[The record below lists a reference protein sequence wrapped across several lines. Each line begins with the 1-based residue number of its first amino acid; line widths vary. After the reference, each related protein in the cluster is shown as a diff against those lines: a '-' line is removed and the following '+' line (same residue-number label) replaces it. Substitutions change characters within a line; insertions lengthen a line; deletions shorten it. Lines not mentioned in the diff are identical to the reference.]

1 MKFKMVVSAALGFSL
16 FVVPSFSQSSLN
28 RQQQIESHSRLAQ
41 EFLQNNRPDR
51 AAQEF
56 AAILQLEPNNVD
68 ARGNLGVLLYFQR
81 DYAKAAPEL
90 RTALKL
96 RPGLPKIQA
105 LLGMCEKRMGQIASA
120 QANLEKSFPQLQEE
134 KLRVEVGMELIEID
148 YGSGDL
154 DKAASVVSVLRQL
167 KPGDIDIL
175 YAAHRIYADLADE
188 TMLSVAMLAPNSGR
202 MHQLMAHEM
211 ARQGNIEGA
220 IAHDREAIK
229 IEPKLPGIHFELA
242 EMLRTSTPPAET
254 AVVEN
259 EYKAALA
266 DNPFDEKSECR
277 LAEIAA
283 RGSDLKSAAAHYS
296 RALEL
301 QPNDADANLGYAK
314 ILIAMNQPE
323 KAGILLERATRLE
336 PYNAATHYRL
346 AMVYRSLGR
355 SDEARRELS
364 EFQRLNGM
372 KEHLKEMYR
381 EMRLQPGKPDS
392 QDPDVP
398 K

>member
-41 EFLQNNRPDR
+41 EFLKNNRPDR
-51 AAQEF
+51 SAQEF
-56 AAILQLEPNNVD
+56 AAILQLDPNNVD
-68 ARGNLGVLLYFQR
+68 ARGNLGVLLYFQG

-90 RTALKL
+90 QAALKL
-96 RPGLPKIQA
+96 RPALPKIQA
-105 LLGMCEKRMGQIASA
+105 LLGMCEKRMGQIARA
-120 QANLEKSFPQLQEE
+120 QVDLEKSFPQLQEE

-148 YGSGDL
+148 YASGDL
-154 DKAASVVSVLRQL
+154 DKAAGVVSVLRQL
-167 KPGDIDIL
+167 KPGDINVL

-211 ARQGNIEGA
+211 ARQGNVEGA

-242 EMLRTSTPPAET
+242 EMLRTSTPPADT
-254 AVVEN
+254 AVVES

-277 LAEIAA
+277 LAEVAA

-314 ILIAMNQPE
+314 ILIALNQPE
-323 KAGILLERATRLE
+323 EAGILLERATRLE

-355 SDEARRELS
+355 SDDARRELS

-392 QDPDVP
+392 QDSDVP

>member
-1 MKFKMVVSAALGFSL
+1 MKFKALRSAAFWFSF
-16 FVVPSFSQSSLN
+16 FVLPSFSQSGGA

-41 EFLQNNRPDR
+41 EFLKNNRPDR

-56 AAILQLEPNNVD
+56 AAILELDPDNID
-68 ARGNLGVLLYFQR
+68 ARGNLGVLLYFQG
-81 DYAKAAPEL
+81 DYTKAAPEL
-90 RTALKL
+90 RAAIKL
-96 RPGLPKIQA
+96 RPALSKIQA

-120 QANLEKSFPQLQEE
+120 QLDLEKSFPKLQEE

-148 YGSGDL
+148 YTSGDL
-154 DKAASVVSVLRQL
+154 DKAAGVVSVLRQL
-167 KPGDIDIL
+167 KPADTNIL

-242 EMLRTSTPPAET
+242 EMLRTSSADSG
-254 AVVEN
+254 AVES
-259 EYKAALA
+259 EYQAALA

-277 LAEIAA
+277 LAEIAS
-283 RGSDLKSAAAHYS
+283 RRSDLKSAAAHYS

-323 KAGILLERATRLE
+323 KAETLLQRATRLE
-336 PYNAATHYRL
+336 PYNAVTHYRL
-346 AMVYRSLGR
+346 SMVYRRLGR
-355 SDEARRELS
+355 ADDARRELS

-381 EMRLQPGKPDS
+381 EMRLQPGKPDP

>member
-1 MKFKMVVSAALGFSL
+1 MELK
-16 FVVPSFSQSSLN
+16 VVPFFSVCFLLATSSLAQSPPN
-28 RQQQIESHSRLAQ
+28 KQQQVETHSRQAN
-41 EFLQNNRPDR
+41 EFLKNNRTDL
-51 AAQEF
+51 AAREF
-56 AAILQLEPNNVD
+56 RAILALDPNNID
-68 ARGNLGVLLYFQR
+68 ARGNLGVLLYFQG

-90 RTALKL
+90 QAALRL

-105 LLGMCEKRMGQIASA
+105 LLGMCEKRLGQIASA

-148 YGSGDL
+148 YASGDL
-154 DKAASVVSVLRQL
+154 DKAIGVVSVLRQL
-167 KPGDIDIL
+167 QPGDINVL
-175 YAAHRIYADLADE
+175 YAAHRIYSDLADE

-220 IAHDREAIK
+220 IAHEREAIK
-229 IEPKLPGIHFELA
+229 LDPKLPGIHFELA
-242 EMLRTSTPPAET
+242 EMLRTSTPPADT
-254 AVVEN
+254 AVVET

-277 LAEIAA
+277 LAEIAS
-283 RGSDLKSAAAHYS
+283 RRSDLKTAEAHYS
-296 RALEL
+296 RALDL
-301 QPNDADANLGYAK
+301 QPNDADANLGYAR
-314 ILIAMNQPE
+314 ILIAMNQLE
-323 KAGILLERATRLE
+323 KAGALLERATRLE

-346 AMVYRSLGR
+346 ATVYRGLGR
-355 SDEARRELS
+355 NVDARRELS
-364 EFQRLNGM
+364 EFQRLSGI
-372 KEHLKEMYR
+372 KEHLKEMYH

>member
-1 MKFKMVVSAALGFSL
+1 MKFKAVVSAALL
-16 FVVPSFSQSSLN
+16 FVLPSFSQSK
-28 RQQQIESHSRLAQ
+28 QQQIESHSRLAQ
-41 EFLQNNRPDR
+41 EFLKNSRPDR

-56 AAILQLEPNNVD
+56 AAILELDPGNID
-68 ARGNLGVLLYFQR
+68 ARGNLGVLLYFQGN
-81 DYAKAAPEL
+81 YAKAAPEL
-90 RTALKL
+90 RAALKL
-96 RPGLPKIQA
+96 QPALSKIQA
-105 LLGMCEKRMGQIASA
+105 LLGMCEKRMGQTVSA
-120 QANLEKSFPQLQEE
+120 QLDLEKSFPQLQEE
-134 KLRVEVGMELIEID
+134 KLRVEVGMQLIEID
-148 YGSGDL
+148 YTSGDL
-154 DKAASVVSVLRQL
+154 DKAAGVVSVLRQL
-167 KPGDIDIL
+167 KPADIDIL

-188 TMLSVAMLAPNSGR
+188 TLLSVAMLAPNSGR

-220 IAHDREAIK
+220 IAHDRQAIK

-242 EMLRTSTPPAET
+242 EMLRTSTPPADT
-254 AVVEN
+254 AVVES

-283 RGSDLKSAAAHYS
+283 RLPDLKSAAAHYA

-323 KAGILLERATRLE
+323 KAETLLQRAARLE
-336 PYNAATHYRL
+336 PYNAAIHYRL
-346 AMVYRSLGR
+346 ATVYRSLGR
-355 SDEARRELS
+355 TADARRELS

-392 QDPDVP
+392 PDSDVP

>member
-1 MKFKMVVSAALGFSL
+1 MKFKAVVSTAFWFSL
-16 FVVPSFSQSSLN
+16 FVLPSFPQSGTT

-41 EFLQNNRPDR
+41 EFLKNNKPDR

-56 AAILQLEPNNVD
+56 AAILELDPDNID
-68 ARGNLGVLLYFQR
+68 ARGNLGVLLYFQG

-90 RTALKL
+90 RAALKL
-96 RPGLPKIQA
+96 RPALSKIQA
-105 LLGMCEKRMGQIASA
+105 LLGMCEKRMGQSASA
-120 QANLEKSFPQLQEE
+120 QLDLEKSFPQLQEE

-148 YGSGDL
+148 YTSGDL
-154 DKAASVVSVLRQL
+154 DKAAGVVSVLRQL
-167 KPGDIDIL
+167 KPADIDIL

-242 EMLRTSTPPAET
+242 EMLRTSTPPADT
-254 AVVEN
+254 SVVES
-259 EYKAALA
+259 EYQAALA

-283 RGSDLKSAAAHYS
+283 RRPDLKSAAVRYA

-301 QPNDADANLGYAK
+301 QPNDVDANLGYAK

-323 KAGILLERATRLE
+323 KAETLLQRATRVE
-336 PYNAATHYRL
+336 PYNAVTHYRL
-346 AMVYRSLGR
+346 SMVYRSLGR
-355 SDEARRELS
+355 TADSRRELS
-364 EFQRLNGM
+364 EFKRLNGM
-372 KEHLKEMYR
+372 KEHLKEVYR

-392 QDPDVP
+392 QDPDIP

>member
-1 MKFKMVVSAALGFSL
+1 MELK
-16 FVVPSFSQSSLN
+16 VVPFFSVCFLLATSVAQSPPN
-28 RQQQIESHSRLAQ
+28 KQQQVETHSRQAN
-41 EFLQNNRPDR
+41 EFLKNNRTDL
-51 AAQEF
+51 AAREF
-56 AAILQLEPNNVD
+56 RAILALDPNNID
-68 ARGNLGVLLYFQR
+68 ARGNLGVLLYFQG

-90 RTALKL
+90 QAALRL

-105 LLGMCEKRMGQIASA
+105 LLGMCEKRLGQIASA

-148 YGSGDL
+148 YASGDL
-154 DKAASVVSVLRQL
+154 DKATGVVSVLRQL
-167 KPGDIDIL
+167 QPGDINVL
-175 YAAHRIYADLADE
+175 YAAHRIYSDLADE

-229 IEPKLPGIHFELA
+229 LDPKLPGIHFELA
-242 EMLRTSTPPAET
+242 EMLRTSTPPADT
-254 AVVEN
+254 AVVET

-277 LAEIAA
+277 LAEIAS
-283 RGSDLKSAAAHYS
+283 RRSDLKTAEAHYS
-296 RALEL
+296 RALDL
-301 QPNDADANLGYAK
+301 QPNDADANLGYAR
-314 ILIAMNQPE
+314 ILIAMNQLE
-323 KAGILLERATRLE
+323 KAGALLERATRLE

-346 AMVYRSLGR
+346 ATVYRGLGR
-355 SDEARRELS
+355 NVDARRELS
-364 EFQRLNGM
+364 EFQRLSGI
-372 KEHLKEMYR
+372 KEHLKEMYH

>member
-1 MKFKMVVSAALGFSL
+1 MKFKAVVSAAFWLCL
-16 FVVPSFSQSSLN
+16 FVLPSFSQSK
-28 RQQQIESHSRLAQ
+28 QQQIESHSRSAQ
-41 EFLQNNRPDR
+41 EFLKNNNPNR

-56 AAILQLEPNNVD
+56 AAIVQLDPDNID
-68 ARGNLGVLLYFQR
+68 ARGNLGVLLYFQGN
-81 DYAKAAPEL
+81 YAKAAPEL
-90 RTALKL
+90 RAALKL
-96 RPGLPKIQA
+96 QPGLSKIQA
-105 LLGMCEKRMGQIASA
+105 LVGMCEKRMGQIASA
-120 QANLEKSFPQLQEE
+120 QQDLEKSFPQLQEE
-134 KLRVEVGMELIEID
+134 KLRVEVGMELIEI
-148 YGSGDL
+148 YYTSGDL

-167 KPGDIDIL
+167 KPADVNIL

-188 TMLSVAMLAPNSGR
+188 TMLSVAMLAPNSAR
-202 MHQLMAHEM
+202 MHQLMAHEL

-229 IEPKLPGIHFELA
+229 IEPKLPGIHYELA
-242 EMLRTSTPPAET
+242 EMLRTSTPPADT
-254 AVVEN
+254 AVVES

-283 RGSDLKSAAAHYS
+283 RRPDPKSAAQHYS

-301 QPNDADANLGYAK
+301 QPNDVDANLGYAR

-323 KAGILLERATRLE
+323 KAETLLQRAVRLE
-336 PYNAATHYRL
+336 PYNAVIHYRL
-346 AMVYRSLGR
+346 SMVYRTLGR
-355 SDEARRELS
+355 TADARQELS
-364 EFQRLNGM
+364 EFQRLNKM
-372 KEHLKEMYR
+372 KDHLKEIYR

>member
-1 MKFKMVVSAALGFSL
+1 MKVAFWFWF
-16 FVVPSFSQSSLN
+16 FVLPCFSQAAK
-28 RQQQIESHSRLAQ
+28 QQQIESHSRSAQ
-41 EFLQNNRPDR
+41 EFLKNSQPDR

-56 AAILQLEPNNVD
+56 AAIVALDPENID
-68 ARGNLGVLLYFQR
+68 ARGNLGVLLYFQG
-81 DYAKAAPEL
+81 DYPKAAPHL
-90 RTALKL
+90 RAVLKL

-105 LLGMCEKRMGQIASA
+105 LLGMCEKRMGQIAAA
-120 QANLEKSFPQLQEE
+120 QQNLEKSFPQLQEE
-134 KLRVEVGMELIEID
+134 KLRVEVGLELIEID
-148 YGSGDL
+148 YSSGDL
-154 DKAASVVSVLRQL
+154 DKAAGVVSVLRQL
-167 KPGDIDIL
+167 KPADTDIL

-188 TMLSVAMLAPNSGR
+188 TMLSVAMLAPNSAR

-220 IAHDREAIK
+220 ITHDRQAIK

-242 EMLRTSTPPAET
+242 EMLRTSTPPADA
-254 AVVEN
+254 AVVES
-259 EYKAALA
+259 EYKAALT

-283 RGSDLKSAAAHYS
+283 RRPDTKSAAAHYA
-296 RALEL
+296 RALDL
-301 QPNDADANLGYAK
+301 QPNDVDANLGYAK
-314 ILIAMNQPE
+314 ILITMNQPE
-323 KAGILLERATRLE
+323 KAETLLQRATRVD
-336 PYNAATHYRL
+336 PYNAVAHYRL
-346 AMVYRSLGR
+346 SMVYRSLGR
-355 SDEARRELS
+355 TADARRELS

-372 KEHLKEMYR
+372 KEHLKEVYR

>member
-1 MKFKMVVSAALGFSL
+1 MKFKAVRSAAFCFSL
-16 FVVPSFSQSSLN
+16 FALPSFSQSGLA

-41 EFLQNNRPDR
+41 EFLKNNRPDR
-51 AAQEF
+51 AKQEF
-56 AAILQLEPNNVD
+56 TAILQLDPNNID
-68 ARGNLGVLLYFQR
+68 ARGNLGVLLYFQG

-105 LLGMCEKRMGQIASA
+105 LLGMCEKRMGQIAGA
-120 QANLEKSFPQLQEE
+120 QVDLEKSFPQLQEE

-148 YGSGDL
+148 YASGDL
-154 DKAASVVSVLRQL
+154 DKAAGVVSVLRQL
-167 KPGDIDIL
+167 KPADIDIL

-188 TMLSVAMLAPNSGR
+188 TLLSVAMLAPNSGR

-220 IAHDREAIK
+220 IAHDRQAIK
-229 IEPKLPGIHFELA
+229 IQPKLPGIHFELA
-242 EMLRTSTPPAET
+242 ELLRTSTPPADT
-254 AVVEN
+254 ALVES

-283 RGSDLKSAAAHYS
+283 RRPDLKSAAAHYL

-323 KAGILLERATRLE
+323 NAEILLQRAARLE
-336 PYNAATHYRL
+336 PYNAAAHYRL

-355 SDEARRELS
+355 TADARRELS

-381 EMRLQPGKPDS
+381 EMRLQPGKSDS
-392 QDPDVP
+392 QDPDLP

>member
-41 EFLQNNRPDR
+41 EFLKNNRPDR
-51 AAQEF
+51 SAQEF
-56 AAILQLEPNNVD
+56 AAILQLDPNNVD
-68 ARGNLGVLLYFQR
+68 ARGNLGVLLYFQG

-90 RTALKL
+90 QAALKL
-96 RPGLPKIQA
+96 RPALPKIQA
-105 LLGMCEKRMGQIASA
+105 LLGMCEKRMGQIARA
-120 QANLEKSFPQLQEE
+120 QVDLEKSFPQLQEE

-148 YGSGDL
+148 YASGDL
-154 DKAASVVSVLRQL
+154 EKAAGVVSVLRQL
-167 KPGDIDIL
+167 KPGDINVL
-175 YAAHRIYADLADE
+175 YAAHRIYSDLADE

-211 ARQGNIEGA
+211 ARQGNVEGA
-220 IAHDREAIK
+220 IAHDREAVK

-242 EMLRTSTPPAET
+242 EMLRTSTPPADT
-254 AVVEN
+254 AVVES

-266 DNPFDEKSECR
+266 DNPLDEKSECR

-283 RGSDLKSAAAHYS
+283 RGSDLKNAAAHYS

-323 KAGILLERATRLE
+323 KAGILLERATHLE

-355 SDEARRELS
+355 SDDARRELS

-392 QDPDVP
+392 QDSDVP

>member
-1 MKFKMVVSAALGFSL
+1 MKFKVVVFAAFCLSL
-16 FVVPSFSQSSLN
+16 FVLPSFSQSGPT
-28 RQQQIESHSRLAQ
+28 RQQQIESHSQLAQ
-41 EFLQNNRPDR
+41 EFLKNNKPDR

-56 AAILQLEPNNVD
+56 TAILQLDPNNVD
-68 ARGNLGVLLYFQR
+68 ARGNLGVLLYFQG

-90 RTALKL
+90 QATLKL
-96 RPGLPKIQA
+96 RPGMPKIQA

-120 QANLEKSFPQLQEE
+120 QMDLEKSFPQLQEE
-134 KLRVEVGMELIEID
+134 KLRVEVGMELIEIL
-148 YGSGDL
+148 YASGDL
-154 DKAASVVSVLRQL
+154 DKAAGVVSVLRQL
-167 KPGDIDIL
+167 KPGDINIL
-175 YAAHRIYADLADE
+175 YAAHRIYSDLADE

-242 EMLRTSTPPAET
+242 EMLRTGTPPADT
-254 AVVEN
+254 AIVES
-259 EYKAALA
+259 EYQAALA

-277 LAEIAA
+277 LAEIAS
-283 RGSDLKSAAAHYS
+283 RRSDLKTAEAHYS
-296 RALEL
+296 RALDL
-301 QPNDADANLGYAK
+301 QPNDADANLGYAR
-314 ILIAMNQPE
+314 ILIAMNQPK
-323 KAGILLERATRLE
+323 KAGTLLERATRLE

-346 AMVYRSLGR
+346 AMVYRGLGR
-355 SDEARRELS
+355 AADAQRELS

>member
-1 MKFKMVVSAALGFSL
+1 MELK
-16 FVVPSFSQSSLN
+16 VVPFFSVCFLLATPSLAQSPPN
-28 RQQQIESHSRLAQ
+28 KQQQVETHSRQAN
-41 EFLQNNRPDR
+41 EFLKNNRTDL
-51 AAQEF
+51 AAREF
-56 AAILQLEPNNVD
+56 RAILALDPNNID
-68 ARGNLGVLLYFQR
+68 ARGNLGVLLYFQG

-90 RTALKL
+90 QAALRL

-148 YGSGDL
+148 YASGDL
-154 DKAASVVSVLRQL
+154 DKAIGVVSVLRQL
-167 KPGDIDIL
+167 QPGDINVL
-175 YAAHRIYADLADE
+175 YAAHRIYSDLADE

-229 IEPKLPGIHFELA
+229 LEPKLPGIHFELA
-242 EMLRTSTPPAET
+242 EMLRTSTPPADT
-254 AVVEN
+254 AVVET

-277 LAEIAA
+277 LAEIAS
-283 RGSDLKSAAAHYS
+283 RRSDLKTAEAHYS
-296 RALEL
+296 RALDL
-301 QPNDADANLGYAK
+301 QPNDADANLGYAR
-314 ILIAMNQPE
+314 ILIAMNQLE
-323 KAGILLERATRLE
+323 KAGALLERATRLE

-346 AMVYRSLGR
+346 ATVYRGLGR
-355 SDEARRELS
+355 NVDARRELS
-364 EFQRLNGM
+364 EFQRLSAI
-372 KEHLKEMYR
+372 KEHLKEMYH

>member
-28 RQQQIESHSRLAQ
+28 RQRQIESHSRLAQ
-41 EFLQNNRPDR
+41 EFLKNNKPDR

-56 AAILQLEPNNVD
+56 AAILQLDPNNVD
-68 ARGNLGVLLYFQR
+68 ARGNLGVLLYFQG
-81 DYAKAAPEL
+81 DYAKAAREL
-90 RTALKL
+90 QAALKL
-96 RPGLPKIQA
+96 RPALPKIQA
-105 LLGMCEKRMGQIASA
+105 LLGMCKKRMGQIARA
-120 QANLEKSFPQLQEE
+120 QVDLEKSFPQLQEE

-148 YGSGDL
+148 YASGDL
-154 DKAASVVSVLRQL
+154 DKAAGVVSVLRQL

-175 YAAHRIYADLADE
+175 YAAHRIFADLADE

-242 EMLRTSTPPAET
+242 EMLRTSTPPADT
-254 AVVEN
+254 AVVES

-301 QPNDADANLGYAK
+301 QPNDADANLGYAR

-355 SDEARRELS
+355 GDDARRELS

-381 EMRLQPGKPDS
+381 EMRLQPGKPDT
-392 QDPDVP
+392 QDADVP